1 MRFLCLHG
9 RGTSRQ
15 IFEMQT
21 VRLREALSS
30 HEFVFIDGIVETEP
44 SEGAEAVADEFFAW
58 FDKPISQAQSQELLL
73 SLVDFIANNGPF
85 QGIMGF
91 SEGGIVAAMLLA
103 EDARQAFAGFQ
114 CGILLSAAPPLD
126 PAGIHRE
133 PATLR
138 CLNPA
143 VDGAVIRV
151 PTAHIVG
158 ACEPFARLLPVSPL
172 AGLLVSGG
180 MEDPEKLHKLLFQLC
195 DEDGR
200 ELFIH
205 PLGHEVPGAKSVEG
219 LSGTIRVIERTIE
232 RAELG

>member
-9 RGTSRQ
+9 RGTSGE
-15 IFEMQT
+15 IFEIQT

-30 HEFVFIDGIVETEP
+30 HEFVFIDGVVATEP
-44 SEGAEAVADEFFAW
+44 MQGAEAVAHEFFAW
-58 FDKPISQAQSQELLL
+58 FDEPISEAQSQDLLL
-73 SLVDFIANNGPF
+73 GLVDFITNNGPF

-103 EDARQAFAGFQ
+103 EDARQAFASFQ
-114 CGILLSAAPPLD
+114 CGIILSAAPPPD

-143 VDGAVIRV
+143 VDGTVIRV

-158 ACEPFARLLPVSPL
+158 ANEPFASLISLSPL
-172 AGLLVSGG
+172 AGLFASGS
-180 MEDPEKLHKLLFQLC
+180 MEDPERLHKLLFQLC
-195 DEDGR
+195 DGEGR

-205 PLGHEVPGAKSVEG
+205 PLGHEVPGAKSTEG
-219 LSGTIRVIERTIE
+219 LPGTVRAIERTIE
-232 RAELG
+232 RAQLG